1 MKSKSSTTTRKTGAH
16 KTGTRKII
24 SRKDV
29 DAGVI
34 DLDDITTGKMAPI
47 HPGEI
52 LKHDVLEASGM
63 TAYRL
68 AKDIKVPVN
77 RITGILAG
85 KRAITAETA
94 LRLARYL
101 GTSELFWLNLQSDYD
116 LAIARAEVGKTIRRE
131 VTPRAA

>member
-1 MKSKSSTTTRKTGAH
+1 MKSKSSTTTRK
-16 KTGTRKII
+16 II
-24 SRKDV
+24 SRADV
-29 DAGVI
+29 DAGRI
-34 DLDDITTGKMAPI
+34 SLDDITIGKMAPI

-52 LKHDVLEASGM
+52 LKHEVLEPSGI

-77 RITGILAG
+77 RITAILAG
-85 KRAITAETA
+85 KRAVTAETA

-116 LAIARAEVGKTIRRE
+116 LAIARAEIGKVVRRE

>member
-1 MKSKSSTTTRKTGAH
+1 MKSKSLTT
-16 KTGTRKII
+16 TRKII
-24 SRKDV
+24 SRTDV
-29 DAGVI
+29 DAGAI
-34 DLDDITTGKMAPI
+34 NLDDITVGKMAPI

-52 LKHDVLEASGM
+52 LKHEVLEPSSM

-68 AKDIKVPVN
+68 AKEIKVPVN
-77 RITGILAG
+77 RITAILAG

-116 LAIARAEVGKTIRRE
+116 LGVARAEIGKAVRRE

>member
-1 MKSKSSTTTRKTGAH
+1 MKSKSSTTPH

-24 SRKDV
+24 SRADV
-29 DAGVI
+29 DAGKI
-34 DLDDITTGKMAPI
+34 NLDDIVIGKMAPI
-47 HPGEI
+47 HPGEV
-52 LKHDVLEASGM
+52 LKHEVLEASGI

-68 AKDIKVPVN
+68 AKEIKVPVN

-116 LAIARAEVGKTIRRE
+116 LAIARAEVGKVIRRE